1 MDREK
6 ILDKIK
12 KCLALSQS
20 PEPAEAAAAL
30 RQAQK
35 LMELHGISA
44 AEMAQAEIG
53 EANVKSAVSVS
64 RIKDWELKL
73 LNLVAKAFGCRLL
86 WTRSSS
92 WRSGA
97 DIYGKCTIIGLKHQ
111 VELAQY
117 TAQVMQRKLVK
128 ARAEFVNS
136 LSSRLTRGAKT
147 VEADGFC
154 HGWVEAI
161 SKTVHAFALSK
172 EMEKVIDD
180 AVSARSA
187 GKAKVQQRQAGQFGY
202 GAGHQAGSGESIN
215 RPLNERQQHLR
226 LGN

>member
-35 LMELHGISA
+35 LMELHGINA

-53 EANVKSAVSVS
+53 EADVKSAVSVS

-92 WRSGA
+92 WKSGA
-97 DIYGKCTIIGLKHQ
+97 DIYGRYTIIGLKHQ

-128 ARAEFVNS
+128 ARAEFVN
-136 LSSRLTRGAKT
+136 RLPNHLCRGAKT

-154 HGWVEAI
+154 HGWVQAI
-161 SKTVHAFALSK
+161 SKTVHTFALSK
-172 EMEKVIDD
+172 EMEERIDD
-180 AVSARSA
+180 AVKARSRGTA
-187 GKAKVQQRQAGQFGY
+187 QAQRRRCGEFGY
-202 GAGHQAGSGESIN
+202 MAGREAGSGESIN
-215 RPLNERQQHLR
+215 RPLNERQQYLR

>member
-44 AEMAQAEIG
+44 AEMAQAEVG
-53 EANVKSAVSVS
+53 EAELKSAVSVS

-97 DIYGKCTIIGLKHQ
+97 DIYGKYTIIGLKHQ

-117 TAQVMQRKLVK
+117 TAQVMQRKLIK
-128 ARAEFVNS
+128 ARAEFVNK
-136 LSSRLTRGAKT
+136 LPGYMNRGTKT

-154 HGWVEAI
+154 HGWVQ
-161 SKTVHAFALSK
+161 SVGKTVHAFALSE
-172 EMEKVIDD
+172 EMTKVIDD
-180 AVSARSA
+180 AVAARRH
-187 GKAKVQQRQAGQFGY
+187 GTAKVQQRAAGQFGFH
-202 GAGHQAGSGESIN
+202 AGREAGSNESIN
-215 RPLNERQQHLR
+215 RPMQQKA
-226 LGN
+226 GNLMIGR